1 MPSARNGEYELYYE
15 TAGDRD
21 DAPLL
26 LVNGFGA
33 QIVSWQDGFVD
44 AFVDQGWYVI
54 TMDNRDVG
62 HSTKTAERE
71 TAAPETAAP
80 ETAAPNGATYTL
92 ADMAADAIAVLDAA
106 AIERAHVFGT
116 SMGGMIVQMLAIDH
130 ADRLESMVSVM
141 STTGSRSVGQP
152 TAEALAALTR
162 PAVAERAEFID
173 NYVAGSRV
181 YSGSR
186 FDEAW
191 TRIRAGRE
199 FDRCRHPVGMVHQ
212 MLAIVA
218 TGDRT
223 EALRAVA
230 TPTLVI
236 HGRQDALI
244 PLDGGEATAAAI
256 PDARLLVLDE
266 MGHNLPES
274 YWPEIIT
281 AVDTLRS

>member
-1 MPSARNGEYELYYE
+1 MPSTRNGDYELYYE
-15 TAGDRD
+15 TAGERGA
-21 DAPLL
+21 APLL

-44 AFVDQGWYVI
+44 AFVDRGWFVI

-62 HSTKTAERE
+62 HSTKTAIARPAATE
-71 TAAPETAAP
+71 TTA
-80 ETAAPNGATYTL
+80 YTL
-92 ADMAADAIAVLDAA
+92 AEMAADAVAVLDAA
-106 AIERAHVFGT
+106 AVERAHVFGT
-116 SMGGMIVQMLAIDH
+116 SMGGMIVQMLAIGH
-130 ADRLESMVSVM
+130 ADRLESMTSVM
-141 STTGSRSVGQP
+141 STTGARAVGKP
-152 TAEALAALTR
+152 TPEALAALTR
-162 PAVAERAEFID
+162 PAAADRAEFIE

-191 TRIRAGRE
+191 TRVRAGRE
-199 FDRCRHPVGMVHQ
+199 FDRCLHPEGQVQQ
-212 MLAIVA
+212 MRAIVA

-223 EALRAVA
+223 ERLGDVA

-256 PDARLLVLDE
+256 PAARLVVLDE

-281 AVDTLRS
+281 AVDALRS